1 MNRKTIHT
9 IILALT
15 VVACSPT
22 KKEQPVAVKR
32 FSLPEVPAMLVTPEQ
47 KTEFIATHYWD
58 NFDFSDTTLI
68 SRTDITEQAF
78 ADFVNMLSIASPQL
92 IDKGATA
99 LMGKASADSAMYAH
113 FVTLSEKYLYDPNSP
128 LRNEDIYIAVL
139 KNIIANETLD
149 DSRKIRPRYQL
160 RMALRNRKGDKATDF
175 AYTTPTGSKARLY
188 QAKGDPLLLFFY
200 RPECETCKSVKEYIA
215 NREIDKQ
222 VKILFVNPD
231 TDVYLDTIYDLRASP
246 VLYLLDKNKK
256 VLLKDASIE
265 VIEQE
270 LNIGLIMEKK

>member
-68 SRTDITEQAF
+68 SRADITEQAF
-78 ADFVNMLSIASPQL
+78 ADFVSILSSIASSQL
-92 IDKGATA
+92 MDKGATT
-99 LMGKASADSAMYAH
+99 LMNKASADSAMYAH
-113 FVTLSEKYLYDPNSP
+113 FATLSERYLYDPNSP

-139 KNIIANETLD
+139 KNIITNETLD
-149 DSRKIRPRYQL
+149 ESRKIRPRYQL
-160 RMALRNRKGDKATDF
+160 RMALRNRKGNKAADF
-175 AYTTPTGSKARLY
+175 TYTTPTGSKARLY
-188 QAKGDPLLLFFY
+188 QVKGDPLLLFFY
-200 RPECETCKSVKEYIA
+200 RPGCETCKSVKEYIT
-215 NREIDKQ
+215 NREIDKK
-222 VKILFVNPD
+222 VKIIFVNPE
-231 TDVYLDTIYDLRASP
+231 TDVHLDTIYDLRASP
-246 VLYLLDKNKK
+246 VLYLLDRNKK

-270 LNIGLIMEKK
+270 LEKVHS